1 LQWLDLPENEHLE
14 LECGEDVEVVGKAI
28 GDVIEQTLAPGESP
42 VELVDV
48 RRLGQLKVR
57 AANLT
62 LKSGEALQA
71 IARFYE
77 HQKLNPQWSLLFRYV
92 GVLLHF
98 REN

>member
-14 LECGEDVEVVGKAI
+14 LECREGVDVVGKAI
-28 GDVIEQTLAPGESP
+28 GDVIEQALAPGESP
-42 VELVDV
+42 VELADV

-71 IARFYE
+71 IARFYV
-77 HQKLNPQWSLLFRYV
+77 HQKSNPQWSLLFHYV

>member
-1 LQWLDLPENEHLE
+1 
-14 LECGEDVEVVGKAI
+14 
-28 GDVIEQTLAPGESP
+28 
-42 VELVDV
+42 VDV

-62 LKSGEALQA
+62 LKSGEA

-77 HQKLNPQWSLLFRYV
+77 HQKLNPQWSLLFPYV